1 MTIVLDNPDIE
12 NMAADCIEEIPA
24 AAPYLLHVQPELL
37 KLDVDCPGGLV
48 AALGIT
54 LAEAALHMV
63 NDMRTFADAG
73 VAVAED
79 GPGAGIETAL
89 KPKGKPYPR
98 KKAAELSATF
108 S

>member
-12 NMAADCIEEIPA
+12 NMASDCIEEIPA

-54 LAEAALHMV
+54 LAEAALHMI

-79 GPGAGIETAL
+79 GPGAGIQ
-89 KPKGKPYPR
+89 KQH
-98 KKAAELSATF
+98 
-108 S
+108 